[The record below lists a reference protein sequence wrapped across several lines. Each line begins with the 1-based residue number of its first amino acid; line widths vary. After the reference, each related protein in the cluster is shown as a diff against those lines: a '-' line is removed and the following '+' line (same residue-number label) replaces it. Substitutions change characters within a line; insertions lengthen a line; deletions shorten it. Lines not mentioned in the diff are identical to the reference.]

1 MPHWRGDVYLAFR
14 QPCLVVGNGSPDP
27 WVEYSRLLGMNLQ
40 RARLRAG
47 LTQERVA
54 HAAGLSTFTYQKLE
68 KGESNP
74 GTAANPR
81 MQTLVSLALVLEVG
95 VCELLP
101 LPTADLLPGAQ

>member
-1 MPHWRGDVYLAFR
+1 MALRYLS
-14 QPCLVVGNGSPDP
+14 PVVGNGTPDP
-27 WVEYSRLLGMNLQ
+27 WADYSRLLGANLQ

-81 MQTLVSLALVLEVG
+81 LQTLISLCLVLKVDAA
-95 VCELLP
+95 ELLP
-101 LPTADLLPGAQ
+101 IPTVELLARNH

>member
-1 MPHWRGDVYLAFR
+1 MLAA
-14 QPCLVVGNGSPDP
+14 GAPDP
-27 WVEYSRLLGMNLQ
+27 WADYSRTFGANLQ
-40 RARLRAG
+40 RARLQMG

-81 MQTLVSLALVLEVG
+81 LQTLVSLSLVLRVP
-95 VCELLP
+95 VS
-101 LPTADLLPGAQ
+101 DLLPVPTEDLLRRAD

>member
-1 MPHWRGDVYLAFR
+1 MPHWRGDVYVEFR
-14 QPCLVVGNGSPDP
+14 QPGPVVGGGSIDS
-27 WVEYSRLLGMNLQ
+27 WAEYSRVLGLNLQ
-40 RARLRAG
+40 NARLRVG

-81 MQTLVSLALVLEVG
+81 MQTLVSLSLVLEVTVG
-95 VCELLP
+95 
-101 LPTADLLPGAQ
+101 DLLPVPTPELLRGGN

>member
-1 MPHWRGDVYLAFR
+1 MPHWRGNVYMASWHPGPVLTPGA
-14 QPCLVVGNGSPDP
+14 PDP
-27 WVEYSRLLGMNLQ
+27 WAGYSRILGANLQ
-40 RARLRAG
+40 RARQRIG

-81 MQTLVSLALVLEVG
+81 LQTLVSLSLVLG
-95 VCELLP
+95 VSVAELLP
-101 LPTADLLPGAQ
+101 TPTEDLLPGTG

>member
-1 MPHWRGDVYLAFR
+1 M
-14 QPCLVVGNGSPDP
+14 VVSGAPDP
-27 WVEYSRLLGMNLQ
+27 WADYSRLLGANLQ
-40 RARLRAG
+40 RARLGLA

-81 MQTLVSLALVLEVG
+81 LQTLISLALVLEVD
-95 VCELLP
+95 VS
-101 LPTADLLPGAQ
+101 DLLPPPTTDLLPRTQ

>member
-1 MPHWRGDVYLAFR
+1 M
-14 QPCLVVGNGSPDP
+14 VGGGSADP
-27 WVEYSRLLGMNLQ
+27 WVEYSRVLGRNLQ
-40 RARLRAG
+40 HARHRAG

-81 MQTLVSLALVLEVG
+81 LQTIVSLSLVLEVG
-95 VCELLP
+95 V
-101 LPTADLLPGAQ
+101 ADLLPVPTEDLLYGLD